1 MLDASMY
8 NILSV
13 FTGAGVYEEHSGM
26 DELRPGE
33 ESLASVLVFFSFSIE
48 HKIVFF
54 FFFGECW

>member
-33 ESLASVLVFFSFSIE
+33 ESLASVLSSKQSDVVGHSCTRVPAGS
-48 HKIVFF
+48 
-54 FFFGECW
+54 